1 MRKVSYIAT
10 LMAATT
16 LSVVA
21 LAQLQTPIDDL
32 NNNPEYVALKQ
43 ADAELSQ
50 RCDSLTMLMVDERA
64 QFRAL
69 TDSLATIGLEPS
81 PELYNAFSDRI
92 LQLEQENF
100 DIRTMR
106 GDVIARIN
114 DMTQEWVLQQMN
126 VLPEMDSEST
136 VEEVVESPKYRN
148 LVDNHCLKDIL
159 GEVDYAELL
168 QAHGEDVEMD
178 DLITK
183 FSIVYKGMS
192 DTAERYAITEN
203 EAEAEKL
210 FAKFG
215 ELKADADELAA
226 DTLQRYAIS
235 AVSKGFGIKHNE
247 SAAIFHIFDQL
258 VSSDLGGGHI
268 GIVAAAHKQGLGGSL
283 GLGGL
288 FLAVDQLGQLVGQ
301 DLLGG
306 VQLGILPVS
315 HGIDL
320 LHGQEGQHADA
331 LQNVSILNI
340 APVLVELVGSGL
352 VGIQPHSAGSSLA
365 HLLAL
370 GVQEQGDGHG
380 VGILA
385 QLAADQLG
393 AAQHV
398 GPLVVAAELHVAAVL
413 LVQVVE
419 VVGLHDHVVE
429 LQEAQ
434 ALLHALLVALGAQ
447 HVVDGE
453 AGTDLA
459 EHVDVVQIQQPVGV
473 VDHHGLA
480 LTELDEPL
488 HLLLEAGAVVLDGLL
503 GHHGAHVGTAG
514 GVADHGGAAA
524 DQGDGAVAGHLQTL
538 HQAQSHE
545 VTHMQRV
552 SGGVKADIEGSLSVV
567 YKLLDFIFVRY
578 LGDKATGNELVID
591 LHNILPFAEI
601 SKKYNTKCSISY
613 INEHIVNKRRFC
625 KILS

>member
-50 RCDSLTMLMVDERA
+50 RCDSLTMLMADERA

-126 VLPEMDSEST
+126 VLPEMDSEYI

-168 QAHGEDVEMD
+168 QAHGEDVAMD

-226 DTLQRYAIS
+226 EIERRWNHIIDTKYYAYGYVLESNHMYDLLDSASMEFTNMRRECSAEVGNYASDAVMYYALGRPTLRDFEYNFARAMELEEAADSLATLRSEMKNIEYRYEPLSLERRLFIDYQPIIIGRTNFYKESNPIPRLKVYERGTIYRILLGEFRNRQPMTLFKGVQPLYITRNDDGYYLYYAGGYATRREADD
-235 AVSKGFGIKHNE
+235 AV
-247 SAAIFHIFDQL
+247 
-258 VSSDLGGGHI
+258 
-268 GIVAAAHKQGLGGSL
+268 
-283 GLGGL
+283 L
-288 FLAVDQLGQLVGQ
+288 FLKDKDFKDPQICRWHNGKMENLTVAENGDG
-301 DLLGG
+301 
-306 VQLGILPVS
+306 
-315 HGIDL
+315 
-320 LHGQEGQHADA
+320 E
-331 LQNVSILNI
+331 
-340 APVLVELVGSGL
+340 VGSITVTGRRYML
-352 VGIQPHSAGSSLA
+352 KIS
-365 HLLAL
+365 
-370 GVQEQGDGHG
+370 
-380 VGILA
+380 
-385 QLAADQLG
+385 
-393 AAQHV
+393 
-398 GPLVVAAELHVAAVL
+398 
-413 LVQVVE
+413 
-419 VVGLHDHVVE
+419 
-429 LQEAQ
+429 
-434 ALLHALLVALGAQ
+434 
-447 HVVDGE
+447 
-453 AGTDLA
+453 TD
-459 EHVDVVQIQQPVGV
+459 
-473 VDHHGLA
+473 A
-480 LTELDEPL
+480 LTEDMRALINSEAARKSITKSADGFVVGTFDNLSEVERL
-488 HLLLEAGAVVLDGLL
+488 ESLLLQKTSAAV
-503 GHHGAHVGTAG
+503 
-514 GVADHGGAAA
+514 
-524 DQGDGAVAGHLQTL
+524 
-538 HQAQSHE
+538 E
-545 VTHMQRV
+545 I
-552 SGGVKADIEGSLSVV
+552 IEIEL
-567 YKLLDFIFVRY
+567 
-578 LGDKATGNELVID
+578 NE
-591 LHNILPFAEI
+591 
-601 SKKYNTKCSISY
+601 
-613 INEHIVNKRRFC
+613 
-625 KILS
+625 